1 MMKLKT
7 KIFLWIDI
15 GITIVQIA
23 VLSYMIHT
31 TIDLLSFGSMAVM
44 FFVLLYGARWF
55 GMVLTV
61 IAIAMSMRYETK
73 GWLAAASILQVLSSV
88 PWIFFCIF
96 LPALLSWVDIFAAAT
111 LLVAIAGFII
121 AGSKGWWDSR
131 P

>member
-1 MMKLKT
+1 MMKPKT

-61 IAIAMSMRYETK
+61 IAIALSMRYETK

-96 LPALLSWVDIFAAAT
+96 LPALLSWVDIFAATT
-111 LLVAIAGFII
+111 LLAAIAGFII